1 MERFSAQQLHGIE
14 CKISS
19 QALVDLKTLTTV
31 WIDKLQ
37 VKIQV
42 SNNSLHAVEVLH
54 RQLQLTWLKSLPKS
68 FEQGQRDQ

>member
-31 WIDKLQ
+31 WIDKLPS
-37 VKIQV
+37 K
-42 SNNSLHAVEVLH
+42 NPSLKQQSACSGSFA
-54 RQLQLTWLKSLPKS
+54 QATAINLTEIPPKS
-68 FEQGQRDQ
+68 FEQGQIDQ